1 MKKSKLMFT
10 LCLCIGMA
18 SVPQFSL
25 AQASEAT
32 APAQLKQAQ
41 SKYRSYIPTR
51 YILFDVVEGDL
62 NKDGIKDAV
71 LIVKGTDAKQWVVN
85 SFDQKVDRNRRGIIV
100 LLGEKGKYKPLMQN
114 LSCFSSENEEGGVYF
129 APELYV
135 EIKKNQLFINY
146 GHGRYGWWGYSFR
159 IEGQDL
165 RMIGS
170 DSSSNH
176 GPYVASETS
185 INFLTGKKLLRKN
198 TNDDMDAAPRF
209 KETWTTFKRAP
220 IYLSKIKDFDELDF
234 YDL

>member
-25 AQASEAT
+25 AQTSEAT
-32 APAQLKQAQ
+32 AQAQLKQAQ
-41 SKYRSYIPTR
+41 SKYRSYIPAR
-51 YILFDVVEGDL
+51 YTLFDVVEGDL

-71 LIVKGTDAKQWVVN
+71 LIVKGTDAKQWV
-85 SFDQKVDRNRRGIIV
+85 II

-176 GPYVASETS
+176 GPYVVSETS